1 MRSDG
6 QESALQALQ
15 LELGL
20 LVALATAIHFPQMVR
35 CLQCLADA
43 GKIGTGDSLEKWEC
57 RQTMWMGGI
66 LASLMEFALQVLLR
80 DLDIP

>member
-6 QESALQALQ
+6 KESALQALQ

-20 LVALATAIHFPQMVR
+20 FVAQATAIHFQQMMR
-35 CLQCLADA
+35 CLQCLAEA

-57 RQTMWMGGI
+57 GQTMWRGSI
-66 LASLMEFALQVLLR
+66 LASLKEFALQVLLG
-80 DLDIP
+80 DLEIP